1 VPHEVIGHFGAGR
14 VLLKP
19 ASPGTGVI
27 AGGAVR
33 AVVESAGVRDLL
45 SKTLGTHNPH
55 NVVLATLEGLREAA
69 GAAGSAGAGAATGTR
84 MTAKPK
90 ETGRIRVTLVRSE
103 IGYDRRQRATLRG
116 LGLRRLQQTVEL
128 EDQPA
133 IRGMIDKVKH
143 LLVVE
148 E

>member
-1 VPHEVIGHFGAGR
+1 
-14 VLLKP
+14 
-19 ASPGTGVI
+19 
-27 AGGAVR
+27 
-33 AVVESAGVRDLL
+33 
-45 SKTLGTHNPH
+45 
-55 NVVLATLEGLREAA
+55 
-69 GAAGSAGAGAATGTR
+69 

-133 IRGMIDKVKH
+133 IRGMINKVSH
-143 LLVVE
+143 LVVVE
-148 E
+148 K